1 MFQTFLTE
9 LQMIPI
15 PVLDPRRPIHQTHP
29 IQENRLHR
37 ITHIM
42 LHIFVHFYTFLFI
55 FIAMQLTLL
64 INFLQKVMF

>member
-37 ITHIM
+37 ITHIK
-42 LHIFVHFYTFLFI
+42 LHISVHFYTFLFI

-64 INFLQKVMF
+64 DNRDRKI

>member
-37 ITHIM
+37 ITHII
-42 LHIFVHFYTFLFI
+42 LQIFINFYTFLFI

-64 INFLQKVMF
+64 ENRDQKI

>member
-37 ITHIM
+37 ITHII
-42 LHIFVHFYTFLFI
+42 LQIFINFYTFLLQI
-55 FIAMQLTLL
+55 MQLTLL
-64 INFLQKVMF
+64 INFIQEVIF